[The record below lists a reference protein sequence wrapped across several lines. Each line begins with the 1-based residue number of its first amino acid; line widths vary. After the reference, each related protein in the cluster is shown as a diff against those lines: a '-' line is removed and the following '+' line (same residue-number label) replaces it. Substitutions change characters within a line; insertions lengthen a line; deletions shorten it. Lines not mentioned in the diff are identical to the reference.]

1 MRVNQRLT
9 TKNSIGFTNARVVKI
24 EGVDSIIV
32 CTDCFNIMSLT
43 KGEVELLYEEV
54 EDWHTVSI
62 ADFIQDI
69 EDNIESLKDLIR
81 DGTIEVVEGDINPKC
96 YLEE

>member
-1 MRVNQRLT
+1 MRINQRLAT
-9 TKNSIGFTNARVVKI
+9 RGGMGYTNARVVKI

-32 CTDCFNIMSLT
+32 CTDCFNIMRLT
-43 KGEVELLYEEV
+43 RGEVEELYEKV